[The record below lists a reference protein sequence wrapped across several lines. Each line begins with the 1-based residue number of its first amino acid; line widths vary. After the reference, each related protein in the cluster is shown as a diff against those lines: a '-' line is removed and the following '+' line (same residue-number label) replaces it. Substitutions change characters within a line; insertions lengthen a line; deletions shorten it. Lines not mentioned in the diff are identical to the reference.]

1 MRRRARCHSR
11 LVPAIPPPITST
23 SAFSGNGPGYFSGGR
38 AQNGVL
44 MAPNRIRLQVD
55 FESYDVLVVGGGLA
69 GLRAAIAAVEANP
82 RVRVGMVS
90 KVYPMR
96 SHTVSA
102 EGGAAAVMRPED
114 SYETHAFDTIKGS
127 DYLADQDVV
136 EAFVRE
142 APVEIIQMEHWGCPW
157 SRDPDGKISAR
168 PFGGMTTWRTC
179 FAADKTGFHMLHA
192 VFQTSLKYP
201 QITRHDE
208 AFVTKLLVEDSRCV
222 GVVALDMRSGRFDA
236 ITAKSVI
243 LATGGLGRIYAFTT
257 NGNICTGDGM
267 ALAYRAGVG
276 LKDMEMVQFHPTGLP
291 FTGILIT
298 EAVRGEGG
306 YLLNNEGERFLKRYV
321 PNKMELGPRDI
332 ISRAMITEL
341 EPGRCRAVGRSA
353 PRGGGLPRKERWSR
367 AHGRDPRGDA
377 ARDGRGRGRLAHQGG
392 PGEVDPAA
400 RRPSRAIRA
409 RQDRGLEPHV
419 QHRAARGAGAGFH
432 ARGFADHRRLGARA
446 RRVPRRPRPARF
458 SRARRRQVPPAH
470 ACIPARERPTAPRV
484 PRRPH
489 HEFPAA
495 GEDLLN
501 MPDKRITIRAT
512 RYDPDRDEKPR
523 LQSYDIPFYDES
535 MVVLDALNY
544 IKSDIDGSLSYR
556 WSCRMGICGSCG
568 MMVNGTP
575 KLTCNAFLR
584 DYWPGA
590 ITVQPRHN
598 FPLIRDLVIDMD
610 DFMHKLKSIK
620 PWIIR
625 KQELPLGAGE
635 HHQTNEQIDDF
646 RQFSECINCMLC
658 YAACPVYGLNNE
670 FLGPA
675 AIALARRYNLDSRD
689 QGLKQRLPVI
699 GDAEAIWECSFVGE
713 CSVVCPNG
721 VDPAKAIQQT
731 KLDTTMRFVL
741 PYGNRE

>member
-23 SAFSGNGPGYFSGGR
+23 SAFSGNGPGYFSGGG

-44 MAPNRIRLQVD
+44 MAPNRIRLQGD

-142 APVEIIQMEHWGCPW
+142 APLEITQMEHWGCPW

-179 FAADKTGFHMLHA
+179 FAADKSGFHMLHT

-222 GVVALDMRSGRFDA
+222 GVVALDMKTGRFDA
-236 ITAKSVI
+236 ITARSVI
-243 LATGGLGRIYAFTT
+243 LATGGLGRVYAFTT

-267 ALAYRAGVG
+267 ALAYRAGAG

-306 YLLNNEGERFLKRYV
+306 YLLNKDGERFLKRYV

-332 ISRAMITEL
+332 ISRAEMSEIN
-341 EPGRCRAVGRSA
+341 A
-353 PRGGGLPRKERWSR
+353 
-367 AHGRDPRGDA
+367 
-377 ARDGRGRGRLAHQGG
+377 GRGFEGPYGSYVNLDLTHLGKITIEDKLPFVKELAEKYLGIDPEHEPIPVRPGQHYMMGG
-392 PGEVDPAA
+392 VHTDMHGFTGMPG
-400 RRPSRAIRA
+400 
-409 RQDRGLEPHV
+409 LY
-419 QHRAARGAGAGFH
+419 
-432 ARGFADHRRLGARA
+432 
-446 RRVPRRPRPARF
+446 
-458 SRARRRQVPPAH
+458 
-470 ACIPARERPTAPRV
+470 
-484 PRRPH
+484 
-489 HEFPAA
+489 AA
-495 GEDLLN
+495 GEVACVSMNGANRLGSNSL
-501 MPDKRITIRAT
+501 TECLVFGAAAGRAAA
-512 RYDPDRDEKPR
+512 
-523 LQSYDIPFYDES
+523 QSAMSEISPSFGNPVQGEA
-535 MVVLDALNY
+535 MV
-544 IKSDIDGSLSYR
+544 
-556 WSCRMGICGSCG
+556 
-568 MMVNGTP
+568 
-575 KLTCNAFLR
+575 
-584 DYWPGA
+584 
-590 ITVQPRHN
+590 
-598 FPLIRDLVIDMD
+598 
-610 DFMHKLKSIK
+610 
-620 PWIIR
+620 
-625 KQELPLGAGE
+625 
-635 HHQTNEQIDDF
+635 
-646 RQFSECINCMLC
+646 
-658 YAACPVYGLNNE
+658 
-670 FLGPA
+670 
-675 AIALARRYNLDSRD
+675 
-689 QGLKQRLPVI
+689 
-699 GDAEAIWECSFVGE
+699 
-713 CSVVCPNG
+713 
-721 VDPAKAIQQT
+721 
-731 KLDTTMRFVL
+731 
-741 PYGNRE
+741 